1 MKESNKKISFVILKY
16 VASLSFA
23 GFIIYL
29 LFRNQDP
36 VALIEKIS
44 EVEFAWVILS
54 MIFGG
59 WAYVN
64 RGLRWIVLID
74 ALGYNSSKMNSVSS
88 VSVGYFTNMFIPRA
102 GEISRCT
109 ALNRVEKI
117 PVDKLFGTILIERVI
132 DFVFLIILFLL
143 TLILKFELIIQ
154 FFTEL
159 GSQSSN
165 SSFTSS
171 NLSSDDDTIRWVY
184 YIIPLFILGM
194 VWALLKYYWL
204 EYKEI
209 IKEKLIVFIRGIK
222 EGFKSIKNMKQKST
236 FWFHTCSIWIM
247 YFLMTYICFQAIP
260 ETSHLTISDGLF
272 LLVLGGIGMVIP
284 TPGGVGS
291 YHAIVMIG
299 LSVLGVGT
307 IFLGEN
313 GDPLNPALL
322 FPTIVHIAQTL
333 VAIIMGSIGL
343 LLLSL
348 TKRKQS

>member
-1 MKESNKKISFVILKY
+1 MNEIQSNKNIPLVILKY
-16 VASLSFA
+16 FASLSFA
-23 GFIIYL
+23 GLIIYL

-44 EVEFAWVILS
+44 EVEFGWVILS

-64 RGLRWIVLID
+64 RGIRWIVLID
-74 ALGYNSSKMNSVSS
+74 ALGYKSSKINSVSA

-109 ALNRVEKI
+109 ALNKVEKI
-117 PVDKLFGTILIERVI
+117 PVDKLFGTILVERVL

-143 TLILKFELIIQ
+143 ILILKFDLILQ

-159 GSQSSN
+159 GLQSSG
-165 SSFTSS
+165 SVTSS
-171 NLSSDDDTIRWVY
+171 STKY
-184 YIIPLFILGM
+184 YVLVAVLLFFCL
-194 VWALLKYYWL
+194 AYYLLKKWIVTTIFY
-204 EYKEI
+204 
-209 IKEKLIVFIRGIK
+209 EKITEFIDGLK
-222 EGFKSIKNMKQKST
+222 EGFKSIKKMKRKSF
-236 FWFHTCSIWIM
+236 FWFHTFSIWIM
-247 YFLMTYICFQAIP
+247 YFLMTYVCFQAIP
-260 ETSHLTISDGLF
+260 ETSHLSISDGLF

-307 IFLGEN
+307 IVLSEN
-313 GDPLNPALL
+313 GDPSNPALL

-343 LLLSL
+343 VVLFLS
-348 TKRKQS
+348 KKKQS

>member
-1 MKESNKKISFVILKY
+1 MNETQSNKNIPLVILKY
-16 VASLSFA
+16 IASLSFA
-23 GFIIYL
+23 GLIIYL

-36 VALIEKIS
+36 VALVEKIS
-44 EVEFAWVILS
+44 EVEFGWVILS

-74 ALGYNSSKMNSVSS
+74 ALGYKSSKINSVSA

-109 ALNRVEKI
+109 ALNKVEKI
-117 PVDKLFGTILIERVI
+117 PVDKLFGTILVERVL

-143 TLILKFELIIQ
+143 ILILKFDLILQ

-159 GSQSSN
+159 GLQSSG
-165 SSFTSS
+165 SVTSS
-171 NLSSDDDTIRWVY
+171 STKY
-184 YIIPLFILGM
+184 YVLVAVLLFCGL
-194 VWALLKYYWL
+194 AYYLLKKWIVATIFY
-204 EYKEI
+204 
-209 IKEKLIVFIRGIK
+209 EKITEFIDGLK
-222 EGFKSIKNMKQKST
+222 EGFKSIKKMKRKSF
-236 FWFHTCSIWIM
+236 FWFHTFSIWIM
-247 YFLMTYICFQAIP
+247 YFLMTYVCFQAIP
-260 ETSHLTISDGLF
+260 ETSHLSISDGLF

-307 IFLGEN
+307 IVLSEN
-313 GDPLNPALL
+313 GDPSNPALL

-343 LLLSL
+343 LVLFLS
-348 TKRKQS
+348 KKKQS

>member
-1 MKESNKKISFVILKY
+1 MNKTQSNKNILLVILKY
-16 VASLSFA
+16 IASLSFA
-23 GFIIYL
+23 GLIIYL

-44 EVEFAWVILS
+44 EVEFGWVILS
-54 MIFGG
+54 MIFGA
-59 WAYVN
+59 WAYIN

-74 ALGYNSSKMNSVSS
+74 ALGYQSSKMNSVSA

-117 PVDKLFGTILIERVI
+117 PVDKLFGTILVERVI
-132 DFVFLIILFLL
+132 DFAFLISLFLL
-143 TLILKFELIIQ
+143 TLILKFDLILK
-154 FFTEL
+154 FFSEL
-159 GSQSSN
+159 GSQSSG
-165 SSFTSS
+165 SESS
-171 NLSSDDDTIRWVY
+171 NST
-184 YIIPLFILGM
+184 
-194 VWALLKYYWL
+194 KYYVLLAILLFFTLVYCSLKKWIVKTSFY
-204 EYKEI
+204 EKIVEF
-209 IKEKLIVFIRGIK
+209 IKGLK
-222 EGFKSIKNMKQKST
+222 EGFKSIKKMKRKSA
-236 FWFHTCSIWIM
+236 FWFHTFSIWIM

-260 ETSHLTISDGLF
+260 ETSHLSITDGLF

-313 GDPLNPALL
+313 GDPSNPALL

-343 LLLSL
+343 LILSL
-348 TKRKQS
+348 TKRKQL

>member
-1 MKESNKKISFVILKY
+1 MNKIQSNKNIPLVILKY
-16 VASLSFA
+16 IASLSFA
-23 GFIIYL
+23 GLIIYI

-36 VALIEKIS
+36 VALVEKIF
-44 EVEFAWVILS
+44 EVEFGWVILS

-64 RGLRWIVLID
+64 RGIRWIVLIN
-74 ALGYNSSKMNSVSS
+74 ALGYKSSKINSVAA

-109 ALNRVEKI
+109 ALNKVAKI
-117 PVDKLFGTILIERVI
+117 PVDKLFGTILVEIVL
-132 DFVFLIILFLL
+132 DFVFLIILFLFI
-143 TLILKFELIIQ
+143 LILKFDLILQ

-159 GSQSSN
+159 GLQSSG
-165 SSFTSS
+165 SVTSS
-171 NLSSDDDTIRWVY
+171 STKY
-184 YIIPLFILGM
+184 YVLVAVLLFCGL
-194 VWALLKYYWL
+194 AYYLLKKWIVTTIF
-204 EYKEI
+204 YKKITE
-209 IKEKLIVFIRGIK
+209 FIDGLK
-222 EGFKSIKNMKQKST
+222 EGFKSIKKMKRKSF
-236 FWFHTCSIWIM
+236 FWFHTFSIWIM
-247 YFLMTYICFQAIP
+247 YFLMTYVCFQAIP
-260 ETSHLTISDGLF
+260 ETSHLSISDGLF

-307 IFLGEN
+307 IVLSEN
-313 GDPLNPALL
+313 GDPSNPALL

-343 LLLSL
+343 LVLFLS
-348 TKRKQS
+348 KKKQS

>member
-1 MKESNKKISFVILKY
+1 MNETQSNKNIPLVILKY
-16 VASLSFA
+16 IASLSFA
-23 GFIIYL
+23 GLIIYL

-36 VALIEKIS
+36 VALVEKIS
-44 EVEFAWVILS
+44 EVEFGWVILS

-74 ALGYNSSKMNSVSS
+74 ALGYKSSKINSVSA

-109 ALNRVEKI
+109 ALNKVEKI
-117 PVDKLFGTILIERVI
+117 PVDKLFGTILVERVL
-132 DFVFLIILFLL
+132 DFVFLIILFLFI
-143 TLILKFELIIQ
+143 LILKFDLILQ

-159 GSQSSN
+159 GLQSSG
-165 SSFTSS
+165 SVTSS
-171 NLSSDDDTIRWVY
+171 STKY
-184 YIIPLFILGM
+184 YVLVAVLLFCGL
-194 VWALLKYYWL
+194 AYYLLKKWIVATIFY
-204 EYKEI
+204 
-209 IKEKLIVFIRGIK
+209 EKITEFIDGLK
-222 EGFKSIKNMKQKST
+222 EGFKSIKKMKRKSF
-236 FWFHTCSIWIM
+236 FWFHTFSIWIM
-247 YFLMTYICFQAIP
+247 YFLMTYVCFQAIP
-260 ETSHLTISDGLF
+260 ETSHLSISDGLF

-307 IFLGEN
+307 IVLSKN
-313 GDPLNPALL
+313 GDPSNPALL

-343 LLLSL
+343 LVLFLS
-348 TKRKQS
+348 KKKQS

>member
-1 MKESNKKISFVILKY
+1 MNETQSNKNIPLVILKY
-16 VASLSFA
+16 IASLLFA
-23 GFIIYL
+23 GLIIYL

-44 EVEFAWVILS
+44 EVEFGWVILS

-74 ALGYNSSKMNSVSS
+74 ALGYKSSKMNSVAA

-117 PVDKLFGTILIERVI
+117 PVDKLFGTILVERVL
-132 DFVFLIILFLL
+132 DFVFLISLFLL
-143 TLILKFELIIQ
+143 TLVLKFELILQ

-159 GSQSSN
+159 GLQSSGSEV
-165 SSFTSS
+165 SSST
-171 NLSSDDDTIRWVY
+171 
-184 YIIPLFILGM
+184 
-194 VWALLKYYWL
+194 KYYVL
-204 EYKEI
+204 FAI
-209 IKEKLIVFIRGIK
+209 ILFCGLTYYFFKKWIVKTVFYDKIIEFIKGLK
-222 EGFKSIKNMKQKST
+222 EGFKSIKKMKRKSA
-236 FWFHTCSIWIM
+236 FWFHTFSIWTM

-260 ETSHLTISDGLF
+260 ETSNLTISDGLF

-307 IFLGEN
+307 IFLGEG
-313 GDPLNPALL
+313 GDPSNPALL
-322 FPTIVHIAQTL
+322 FPTIVHVAQTL

-343 LLLSL
+343 LILFLS
-348 TKRKQS
+348 KKKQLNE